1 MSQHFE
7 MNNDLSERALERI
20 LKMTPN
26 VVLTDRYDRPFDPIL
41 HDVLG
46 PDKYDKPW
54 DEDDG
59 CVSLTDSEVAVE
71 IVDICDK

>member
-1 MSQHFE
+1 
-7 MNNDLSERALERI
+7 
-20 LKMTPN
+20 MTPN